1 MVAIEVNY
9 GVVINGKRRMYTPYK
24 PTLYL
29 IYNDRKTVDTLCW
42 LAGNNGIETKAYSS
56 TNDFLEAFR
65 PGQLGCV
72 LSDIDMPEI
81 DGIELHNRLEVL
93 EAHLPVILSTGNGTI
108 PLAVKAMK
116 NGIIDFIE
124 KPTDNLALLAT
135 IKKAFAVNQEYHE
148 CLQQTEEF
156 QAPLK
161 RLSRRERDVFD
172 LVVQGFSS
180 KAIGEKLS
188 ICQKTVETHRAHI
201 MRKTQAKSLADLI
214 SLNIKPREI
223 QD

>member
-1 MVAIEVNY
+1 MVIEVKY
-9 GVVINGKRRMYTPYK
+9 GVIINGKRRMDTPYK

-29 IYNDRKTVDTLCW
+29 IYNDSKTVDSLSW
-42 LAGNNGIETKAYSS
+42 LAGNNGIETKIYSS
-56 TNDFLEAFR
+56 ANEILEAFR

-81 DGIELHNRLEVL
+81 DGIELHNRLELL
-93 EAHLPVILSTGNGTI
+93 EAHLPVILTTGNGTI

-124 KPTDNLALLAT
+124 KPTNNLAILTT
-135 IKKAFAVNQEYHE
+135 IKKALAANQEYHE
-148 CLQQTEEF
+148 SLQQTEEF

-180 KAIGEKLS
+180 KAIGNKLS
-188 ICQKTVETHRAHI
+188 ISQKTVETHRAHI
-201 MRKTQAKSLADLI
+201 MKKTQAKSLADLI
-214 SLNIKPREI
+214 ALNSKT
-223 QD
+223 